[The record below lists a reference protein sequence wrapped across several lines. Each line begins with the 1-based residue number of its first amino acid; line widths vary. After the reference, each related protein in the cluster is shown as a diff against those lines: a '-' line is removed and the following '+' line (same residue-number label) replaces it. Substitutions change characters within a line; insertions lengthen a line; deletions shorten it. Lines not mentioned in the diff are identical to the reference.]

1 MKLLLSNDDGIDAPG
16 LVALADA
23 LQKDYQCLV
32 VAPAT
37 EKSACGHSISIG
49 QELVMEERKK
59 GWFAVYGTPADAIKL
74 ALSEIKDYRPNLLIS
89 GINPGPNTGVSVYYS
104 GTISAARE
112 GLINRIPSMAVSLGS
127 KTPASFTP
135 AASFVLS
142 LVKGYEKNI
151 FPQDVL
157 LNINIPDLPES
168 EIRGIK
174 VARQAPSRF
183 IEEFVKGNS
192 LDQKRIY
199 TLAGEIE
206 IFDAD
211 GTTDEEVLNDGFI
224 SITPLKLDLTDYQ
237 AMSVLEQQFK
247 ERTFQWQKPK
257 RT

>member
-1 MKLLLSNDDGIDAPG
+1 MKLLLSNDDGIEAPG
-16 LVALADA
+16 LVALAQA
-23 LQKDYQCLV
+23 LEKDYEFLV

-49 QELVMEERKK
+49 QELVIEERKK

-74 ALSEIKDYRPNLLIS
+74 ALSEIEDFRPDLLIS

-127 KTPASFTP
+127 KTPASFAT
-135 AASFVLS
+135 AASFVLA
-142 LVKGYEKNI
+142 LIKGYEKNA

-157 LNINIPDLPES
+157 LNINIPDLSES
-168 EIRGIK
+168 EIRGVK
-174 VARQAPSRF
+174 VARQASSRF
-183 IEEFVKGNS
+183 VEEFIKVNASGH
-192 LDQKRIY
+192 KRVY

-237 AMSVLEQQFK
+237 AMSVLEQWFK
-247 ERTFQWQKPK
+247 ERTFTWQKQK

>member
-1 MKLLLSNDDGIDAPG
+1 MKLLLSNDDGIEAPG
-16 LVALADA
+16 LVALAQA
-23 LQKDYQCLV
+23 LEKEYECLV

-37 EKSACGHSISIG
+37 EKSACSHSISIG
-49 QELVMEERKK
+49 QELVIEERKK

-74 ALSEIKDYRPNLLIS
+74 ALSEIKDFRPDLLIA

-112 GLINRIPSMAVSLGS
+112 GLINQIPSMAVSLGS
-127 KTPASFTP
+127 KTPASF
-135 AASFVLS
+135 AFAVSFVLA
-142 LVKGYEKNI
+142 LVKGYEKNS

-174 VARQAPSRF
+174 IARQASSRF
-183 IEEFVKGNS
+183 VEEFIKVNAF
-192 LDQKRIY
+192 DHKRIY

-211 GTTDEEVLNDGFI
+211 GTTDEEVLNEGFI

-237 AMSVLEQQFK
+237 AVSVLERWAK
-247 ERTFQWQKPK
+247 ERTFSWQK
-257 RT
+257 